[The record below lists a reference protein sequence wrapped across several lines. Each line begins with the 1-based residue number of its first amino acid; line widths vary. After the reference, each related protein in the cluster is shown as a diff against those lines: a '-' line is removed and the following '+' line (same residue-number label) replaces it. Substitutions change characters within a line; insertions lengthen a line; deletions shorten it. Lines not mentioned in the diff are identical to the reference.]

1 MGINLNNTITTIV
14 RSFMEA
20 IIIVTRPLLAIATSK
35 VTLPLLAA
43 LEVTTTVVTMAAAAE
58 EDTVVVQ

>member
-43 LEVTTTVVTMAAAAE
+43 LEVTMAAAAE
-58 EDTVVVQ
+58 EDMVVVQRRR

>member
-1 MGINLNNTITTIV
+1 
-14 RSFMEA
+14 MEA

-35 VTLPLLAA
+35 VTLPLLVA
-43 LEVTTTVVTMAAAAE
+43 LEVTTTVVTMVAAAE

>member
-20 IIIVTRPLLAIATSK
+20 IIIIIVTRPLLAIATSK
-35 VTLPLLAA
+35 VTNSLRPYWQPQKLDWQPLAA
-43 LEVTTTVVTMAAAAE
+43 SET
-58 EDTVVVQ
+58 